1 MIRVL
6 ALVIVVAVIVSGC
19 GGATPSGDGPGTTA
33 GSEATLPRTT
43 VDEIVMMAVN
53 QTGRTDVGVG
63 RMGGPRLP

>member
-6 ALVIVVAVIVSGC
+6 ALVVAVIVSGC